1 MKTKLLLIA
10 GFIAFTG
17 LNTKAQKITEGDKS
31 LSFLAGETKVNIV
44 YDYDGM
50 LVGKKTE
57 EEYLNEKKAKGNEKQ
72 PGKGDR
78 WVEKWHNNK
87 TSLYEPMFD
96 ELINK
101 QLLKGKTNATAVKGA
116 TDAKYTIIVK
126 TLVMEPGFNSV
137 VMKQNPFCKY
147 EITYIETATKKVM
160 AKGLITAQGVLMGGS
175 DWDFDPANSIKECY
189 AKAGK
194 VVGASMAKAMKAKKK

>member
-10 GFIAFTG
+10 GFIAVAG
-17 LNTKAQKITEGDKS
+17 LSASAQKMLEGDKK
-31 LSFLAGETKVNIV
+31 LSFLAGQTKINIV

-50 LVGKKTE
+50 MVGKKE
-57 EEYLNEKKAKGNEKQ
+57 EAEYLNEKKAKGNEKQ

-87 TSLYEPMFD
+87 TSMYEPMFD

-101 QLLKGKTNATAVKGA
+101 QLFKGKTNATAVKGA
-116 TDAKYTIIVK
+116 ADAKYTIIVK
-126 TLVMEPGFNSV
+126 TVMLEPGFNSV

-147 EITYIETATKKVM
+147 EITYIETATKTVM
-160 AKGLITAQGVLMGGS
+160 AKGLLTAQGVLMGGS
-175 DWDFDPANSIKECY
+175 DWDFDPANGIKECF

-194 VVGASMAKAMKAKKK
+194 VCGSSMAKAMKVKK